1 MFPFLSA
8 PALLVG
14 EKNDVDNPN
23 DAVGLVIRAR
33 QLTMT
38 PSGQRLKNLT
48 TYGRAD
54 VDPINCEDQYAQ
66 ADGFTLSR
74 LAVFVDCGGLPLGFG
89 FDCNFNVST
98 LFEFHIIAM
107 FVC

>member
-1 MFPFLSA
+1 MSI
-8 PALLVG
+8 
-14 EKNDVDNPN
+14 
-23 DAVGLVIRAR
+23 IRMMPLDWWTFAR
-33 QLTMT
+33 VKLTMT
-38 PSGQRLKNLT
+38 LSGQRLKNLI

-54 VDPINCEDQYAQ
+54 VDPINCGDQKAK

-74 LAVFVDCGGLPLGFG
+74 LAIFVDCGGLHLGFG
-89 FDCNFNVST
+89 FDGNFNVST